1 MSIGVEVRDEG
12 RVSDRYEGRVVCT
25 VNTDSLGEVHELVSE
40 EGVMDACA
48 AAHLQGLCLKSP
60 GLRGERC
67 LLFGEISLTPRH
79 PRLQGDS

>member
-12 RVSDRYEGRVVCT
+12 RVSGWVVCT